1 MTYQELFDEVA
12 ELRKLVNALCVAQIE
27 ERADP
32 VEERVRMSLKSPS
45 GSHGYRLFRTGVGQ
59 AMLDDLEHQKQVL
72 LEDYPNLKVKS

>member
-12 ELRKLVNALCVAQIE
+12 NLRKLVNALCVAQVE
-27 ERADP
+27 VREDP
-32 VEERVRMSLKSPS
+32 MEERVRLGLKSPA

-59 AMLDDLEHQKQVL
+59 AALDDLEEQKRIL